1 MCMLTNDIYDYY
13 NVSQG
18 KITIPGMDDGEEFQL
33 TDQAF
38 DILGFTKEEKENV
51 YKITASVMHMG
62 GMKFKQRGREEQ
74 AEPDGTEE
82 GDRVSK
88 LLGVDSQQLYTN
100 LVKPRIK
107 VGNEFVTQGRNVNQ
121 VMYSVGAMSK
131 GMFDRVFKY
140 LVKKCNET
148 LDTKQKRQ
156 HFIGVLDIAG
166 FEIFDFNG
174 FEQLCINFTN
184 EKLQQFFNHHMF
196 VLEQEEYKKEGIV
209 WAFIDFGMDLL
220 ACIELIEKYN
230 GFEQLCINFTN
241 EQLQQFFNHT
251 MFVLEQEIYK
261 IEGIEW
267 TFIDFGMD
275 LLACIELI
283 EKFNGFEQ
291 LCINFTNEKLQ
302 QFFNHHMFVLEQEEY
317 QSEGI
322 EWAFIDFG
330 MDLLAC
336 IELIEKFNG
345 FEQLCIN
352 FTNEKLQQFFN
363 HHMFV
368 LEQEEYERE
377 GIPWTFID
385 FGMDLQSTIDLI
397 EKPMG
402 ILSILEEESMF
413 PKATD
418 QTFVDKLMAQHL
430 GKSPPFQKPK
440 PPKPGCQAGHFAIA
454 HYAGTVSY
462 NITGWLEKNKDPLND
477 TVVDQ
482 FKKGSNKLLVEIFA
496 DHPGQSGGAPADAG
510 GKGGKRTKGS
520 SFLTVSTL
528 YRNNVKMVN
537 IYIVILMAYLKQ
549 HGGGRGKK
557 GGGFATVSS
566 SYKEQLNNLMTTLRS
581 TQPHFV
587 RCIIPNEMKQPG
599 VIDSHL
605 VMHQLTCNG
614 VLEGIR
620 ICRKGFPNRMV
631 YPDFKLRY
639 MILAPAIMQAE
650 KDPKL
655 AAEKCLK
662 SIEEL
667 EPDNYRI
674 GHTKAR
680 KIPLWYK
687 ILNPKA
693 VDNAS
698 DIKQAASAIL
708 ESTGLDP
715 DQFRLGHTKVFF
727 RAGVLGQMEELRDDR
742 LGKIVGWMQSY
753 MRGYLSRKEYKK
765 IQEQR
770 LALQVVQR
778 NLRKYLK
785 LRTWPWWK
793 LWTKVK
799 PLLNVRD
806 IEAELE
812 KLEEKVAQTEA
823 SLAREE
829 KARKEVEALNA
840 KLLEEKTT
848 LLKNL
853 EGEKSGLSSIQE
865 RAAKLAAQKADL
877 ETQLADSLHRIHN
890 HLSLRV
896 HLDVQRIPH
905 RFLRHCCLFHCLR
918 DEVHVEV
925 ILEDFPDGEA
935 DTVDRNVALQIKS
948 NQIKSNQ
955 MFMGCIPISILLYTQ
970 VKKYNSK

>member
-121 VMYSVGAMSK
+121 VNYSIGAMCKGVFDRLFKFLVKKCNETLDTQQKRQHFIGVLDIAGFEIFDVMYSVGAMSK

-639 MILAPAIMQAE
+639 MILAPATMAAE
-650 KDPKL
+650 SDPKV
-655 AAEKCLK
+655 AASKCLQEVNLDPE
-662 SIEEL
+662 S
-667 EPDNYRI
+667 YRI

-680 KIPLWYK
+680 TALHLRENLVHFVT
-687 ILNPKA
+687 IL
-693 VDNAS
+693 VDFVN
-698 DIKQAASAIL
+698 I
-708 ESTGLDP
+708 
-715 DQFRLGHTKVFF
+715 
-727 RAGVLGQMEELRDDR
+727 
-742 LGKIVGWMQSY
+742 
-753 MRGYLSRKEYKK
+753 
-765 IQEQR
+765 
-770 LALQVVQR
+770 
-778 NLRKYLK
+778 
-785 LRTWPWWK
+785 
-793 LWTKVK
+793 
-799 PLLNVRD
+799 
-806 IEAELE
+806 
-812 KLEEKVAQTEA
+812 
-823 SLAREE
+823 
-829 KARKEVEALNA
+829 
-840 KLLEEKTT
+840 
-848 LLKNL
+848 
-853 EGEKSGLSSIQE
+853 
-865 RAAKLAAQKADL
+865 
-877 ETQLADSLHRIHN
+877 
-890 HLSLRV
+890 
-896 HLDVQRIPH
+896 
-905 RFLRHCCLFHCLR
+905 
-918 DEVHVEV
+918 
-925 ILEDFPDGEA
+925 
-935 DTVDRNVALQIKS
+935 
-948 NQIKSNQ
+948 
-955 MFMGCIPISILLYTQ
+955 
-970 VKKYNSK
+970 